1 MPLDTEID
9 AMLPEIEAALNTRL
23 DRQYLFAGSRTDAR
37 PVSLPATPITTADPT
52 LYFRGD
58 DAPAV
63 DSRRHGS
70 SSSATASRPT
80 IPRSR
85 ELIAAL
91 GQARAAHLADDRAG
105 LQGAMAALGGAHGW
119 AERPARRAGGTAA
132 RLESITEG
140 HRSAILYLDEI
151 VSGIE
156 DADLADVLTRIASDQ
171 ASVEAAYTVTGR
183 LASLSLADY
192 LR

>member
-1 MPLDTEID
+1 MPLDTEIE
-9 AMLPEIEAALNTRL
+9 AMLQEIEAALNTRL

-52 LYFRGD
+52 LYFQGD
-58 DAPAV
+58 DHQLSIRADTGLEVGYGITADDPAF
-63 DSRRHGS
+63 
-70 SSSATASRPT
+70 A
-80 IPRSR
+80 

-91 GQARAAHLADDRAG
+91 GQAHAAHLADDRAG
-105 LQGAMAALGGAHGW
+105 LQGAMTALGGAMDGLGDLR
-119 AERPARRAGGTAA
+119 AELGARTA

-171 ASVEAAYTVTGR
+171 ASVEAAYMVTGR